1 MAARGGILL
10 VCTANRARSPMG
22 ELMLA
27 ATFAQD
33 RTDIE
38 VRSAGTRARA
48 GEHVTRH
55 TLQLLEGRGI
65 EAAGFRS
72 QPLTAE
78 LVEWADIVLCAERAH
93 RADVVRLVPRAHRK
107 TFTIAQSARLLAVA
121 EVPRGASA
129 SALADSLA
137 AARGILPQ
145 SDDDDIADPAGGT
158 TADYERAAD
167 RIGVA
172 VRALGGALRVR
183 G

>member
-10 VCTANRARSPMG
+10 VCTANRARSPMAA
-22 ELMLA
+22 LMLA

-33 RTDIE
+33 RTDVE
-38 VRSAGTRARA
+38 VRSAGTRAHE

-72 QPLTAE
+72 QPLTAA
-78 LVEWADIVLCAERAH
+78 LVEWADIVLCAERSH

-107 TFTIAQSARLLAVA
+107 TFTMTQSARLLAVA
-121 EVPRGASA
+121 DVPPGATA
-129 SALADSLA
+129 AELADGLA
-137 AARGILPQ
+137 AARGIAPQ
-145 SDDDDIADPAGGT
+145 SPDDDIDDPAGGT

-167 RIGVA
+167 RIAGV
-172 VRALGGALRVR
+172 VRAVGGALRVR
-183 G
+183 S